1 MFKPGK
7 SPMLTF
13 DMPYKIQDSKA
24 KTTDIY
30 VIAGGP
36 CSGKTSILKA
46 LNEKGYETIPET
58 AEQMIKAR
66 TSKEMDGTLS
76 LKLHFLKIRG
86 ALIKP
91 PRLDEGGWHRP
102 YHYFLQTFTS
112 LSNFEFQ
119 AAQTWAFFDE
129 FQIFAALSRAQ
140 KKGMKN
146 IKLGHT
152 LSFLYV

>member
-1 MFKPGK
+1 MVPKRCLNLYSYIIGTKKYEGKNVFKPGK

-13 DMPYKIQDSKA
+13 DMPYKIEDSKA

-66 TSKEMDGTLS
+66 TSLEMDGTLDF
-76 LKLHFLKIRG
+76 KCY
-86 ALIKP
+86 
-91 PRLDEGGWHRP
+91 RL
-102 YHYFLQTFTS
+102 T
-112 LSNFEFQ
+112 
-119 AAQTWAFFDE
+119 A
-129 FQIFAALSRAQ
+129 
-140 KKGMKN
+140 
-146 IKLGHT
+146 
-152 LSFLYV
+152 